1 MDLEEMKAGWNVLNE
16 RLAQNEILNQR
27 IIKEMI
33 TTRTQ
38 SAYEKV
44 YSSELAGLITTLIIG
59 FIIFPGNMFLGEFL
73 KWPSFIMGEVL
84 LCSAIAFQVLIV
96 YCLSKFNL
104 EAARLNELS
113 RLILKYKQYRWYG
126 RVWGAILAFAFL
138 IVFLIIENI
147 YTNVYALTTFIVCLS
162 VGLVFSLIQLKKHN
176 ARIKSIEQGLAELKE
191 FEE

>member
-44 YSSELAGLITTLIIG
+44 YNSELVALVTTLIIG
-59 FIIFPGNMFLGEFL
+59 LIIFPGNMFFGASF

-84 LCSAIAFQVLIV
+84 LCFAIVARALTV

-104 EAARLNELS
+104 EKAQLNELS
-113 RLILKYKQYRWYG
+113 RLILQYKKYRWNEKVYG
-126 RVWGAILAFAFL
+126 TIFAFAFL
-138 IVFLIIENI
+138 IVFVVMENI
-147 YTNVYALTTFIVCLS
+147 YTNIYALTTIIVFMA
-162 VGLVFSLIQLKKHN
+162 VGVVFSFIQLKKHN

-191 FEE
+191 FED